1 MKNRLFKNYQM
12 LMLLCALT
20 FFGVFSA
27 QAREKEPDEND
38 LSLFMD
44 ESIYE
49 AQEHFHCDA
58 PVPARG
64 FSLFMQLGELNEDGT
79 AEAGM
84 TAYSDTGIVR
94 SVQINK
100 TLQMSKML
108 LCVLSSCLEELI
120 CLFSINLLKS
130 CVTSLTI
137 KEFLIR
143 YCSSLRIKS
152 ELLVSAI
159 RIESEEIPVS
169 SVNSLLL
176 LIHSLA
182 HTCSDTVVDTRSV
195 CNDK

>member
-1 MKNRLFKNYQM
+1 MKNRFYKNFQM
-12 LMLLCALT
+12 LMLLGVLT
-20 FFGVFSA
+20 FAGVFSV

-100 TLQMSKML
+100 TDKEYNIFEIHCGDYLCDATETL
-108 LCVLSSCLEELI
+108 LDCHYT
-120 CLFSINLLKS
+120 LKS
-130 CVTSLTI
+130 SEKGADGSFTDTYNSYMDLYTLYLTTDADTKVTNI
-137 KEFLIR
+137 FLM
-143 YCSSLRIKS
+143 K
-152 ELLVSAI
+152 
-159 RIESEEIPVS
+159 
-169 SVNSLLL
+169 N
-176 LIHSLA
+176 
-182 HTCSDTVVDTRSV
+182 
-195 CNDK
+195 N